1 MIKILKNKKLI
12 LSFFIWLLSIGL
24 FDLFFS
30 LKKVGNYTNIELIFL
45 AQIIGIGIV
54 SFIIFILTLERI
66 FHKKYSNLKARIFSS
81 LSFIFF
87 IIFGLSL
94 IILPLVILNNE
105 GSSELV
111 KQTQASKNTLVSSG
125 LKLGSSGEEVKLLQ
139 AILSTDKQIYPS
151 GIVSG
156 YFGELTKQAVI
167 NFQSKYNL
175 TQTGEIDQQTADK
188 INEVYGD
195 KNKDY
200 YLSIIKNNTSSSTN
214 LNANTNTNNI
224 INNSVDSDP
233 LVNCLIHANC
243 GGGSKLLK
251 KSICDQSTCCQI
263 GNNWIFYENETKCKE
278 DQQKF
283 YSNNQFNNQNQINL
297 QKELVFLAH
306 NNSTIL
312 CPKEFISVVKD
323 IDKKLSSKI
332 DQWNSEYQKCLSNIY
347 ETDNCRLNC
356 KDQYRKGWDNCVAL
370 YGYSGDEY
378 KSCTDNVTNQL
389 DSCYQTCPS
398 MFELCKNIYWERDM
412 LQEQIRIYCK

>member
-200 YLSIIKNNTSSSTN
+200 YLNKITFFHKKNYINEKKILSKGEENYKLRPDPEKPGFFIMDNAPKEKMTTVEELN
-214 LNANTNTNNI
+214 LAMNNYRKAHGLNELN
-224 INNSVDSDP
+224 INN
-233 LVNCLIHANC
+233 
-243 GGGSKLLK
+243 
-251 KSICDQSTCCQI
+251 
-263 GNNWIFYENETKCKE
+263 
-278 DQQKF
+278 
-283 YSNNQFNNQNQINL
+283 
-297 QKELVFLAH
+297 
-306 NNSTIL
+306 
-312 CPKEFISVVKD
+312 
-323 IDKKLSSKI
+323 
-332 DQWNSEYQKCLSNIY
+332 
-347 ETDNCRLNC
+347 
-356 KDQYRKGWDNCVAL
+356 
-370 YGYSGDEY
+370 
-378 KSCTDNVTNQL
+378 
-389 DSCYQTCPS
+389 
-398 MFELCKNIYWERDM
+398 ELCKFADQRAREISNNFSHDGFNFHLINGDYTNSGFTSFGENIWQGYFSGVHIVEYAWDKSEGHRQAQLDNWSSGCAGVYDKYVSF
-412 LQEQIRIYCK
+412 IFAR